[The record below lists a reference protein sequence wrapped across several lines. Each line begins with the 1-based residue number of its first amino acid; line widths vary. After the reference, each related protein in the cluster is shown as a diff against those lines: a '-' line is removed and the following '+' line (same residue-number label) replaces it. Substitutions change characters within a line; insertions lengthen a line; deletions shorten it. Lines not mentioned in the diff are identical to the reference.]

1 MRRDAAM
8 TFRLSCGD
16 VDLAEGQGYG
26 PVERL
31 EALLRS
37 GFYWTAARAALGMTD
52 MKLRYWW
59 EKTGRRIADP
69 VDLAQA
75 ERLIQANYQFS
86 PPQLFD
92 GLMICH
98 CGRRMQR
105 PRRRQACSRPH
116 RWCCP
121 VCRLPSGKRSWVQA
135 AAIKRAVFEA
145 LQRRLPELV
154 RLCEHRTPMQRQRE
168 QQWLQ
173 KLEDFLKLRREL
185 HEAGLPRMGYP
196 TMAARMQLVWDQ
208 VGEPSELDCWGRTF
222 SSWGAWEGA
231 TSHQWRMVAV
241 YFCRKI
247 VWDGK
252 RIQVVLFGRRF
263 VDPLLMD
270 AQQDPVDRGLWPVH
284 SLPPSHPAHRDR

>member
-1 MRRDAAM
+1 M
-8 TFRLSCGD
+8 TFRTACGEINPGGKSP
-16 VDLAEGQGYG
+16 VDAAS
-26 PVERL
+26 RL
-31 EALLRS
+31 QTLMET
-37 GFYWTAARAALGMTD
+37 GFHWSSAGKKLGLT
-52 MKLRYWW
+52 KWQIRWW
-59 EKTGRRIADP
+59 WKQIGSHIADP
-69 VDLAQA
+69 VDLALAQ
-75 ERLIQANYQFS
+75 RLIQANYQS
-86 PPQLFD
+86 KGPELFD
-92 GLMICH
+92 GLMLCR
-98 CGRRMQR
+98 CGFRMKR
-105 PRRRQACSRPH
+105 PDRCGACGKPY
-116 RWCCP
+116 RWSCP
-121 VCRLPSGKRSWVQA
+121 VCRLPSGKRDWVQA

-208 VGEPSELDCWGRTF
+208 VGEPLDPERNCWGRTF

-247 VWDGK
+247 VWDGERVK
-252 RIQVVLFGRRF
+252 VQLFGRRF
-263 VDPLLMD
+263 VDPLLMNP
-270 AQQDPVDRGLWPVH
+270 QQDPVDRGLWPVH
-284 SLPPSHPAHRDR
+284 ALPPSHPAHRDR